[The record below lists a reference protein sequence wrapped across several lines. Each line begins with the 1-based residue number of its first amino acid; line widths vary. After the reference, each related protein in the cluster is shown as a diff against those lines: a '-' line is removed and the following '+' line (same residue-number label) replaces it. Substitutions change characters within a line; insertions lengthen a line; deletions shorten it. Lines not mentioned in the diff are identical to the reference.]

1 MTLRRLFITI
11 FSVVSVSLYAQ
22 TGNFGVGYAVGW
34 YYGGLKNVK
43 ASLVE
48 FNTGKEYLTEKI
60 TASSINHGFTVTMKG
75 NKLGMIFPVTWLKN
89 QSEFTGVNPVS
100 GSNEVYTISNIHVM
114 WGAGWR
120 IDKEN
125 KCFAF
130 VLQQGFAG
138 YRYKE
143 VGTGSNA
150 TGWNGLPGTQGCAMF
165 GASVFYEY
173 FPTARIGFR
182 LNYYWQFFAGKNWF
196 SSTELR
202 HNFSQLSAG
211 LTFYIRKQY
220 GR

>member
-1 MTLRRLFITI
+1 MRKIQFCFFLLASL
-11 FSVVSVSLYAQ
+11 SVTAQ
-22 TGNFGVGYAVGW
+22 TGNFGLGYAVGW
-34 YYGGLKNVK
+34 YYGGLRNVK
-43 ASLVE
+43 ASMVA
-48 FNTGKEYLTEKI
+48 FNTGKEYLTEQ
-60 TASSINHGFTVTMKG
+60 ASAGAFNHGFTVTMKG

-89 QSEFTGVNPVS
+89 QSEFSGINPAT
-100 GSNEVYTISNIHVM
+100 GSNEVYTISNIHIM

-120 IDKEN
+120 IDNEN

-143 VGTGSNA
+143 EGTGSNA
-150 TGWNGLPGTQGCAMF
+150 TGWNSLPGTQGCAMY
-165 GASVFYEY
+165 GLSAFYEY
-173 FPTARIGFR
+173 FPRPRIGFR
-182 LNYYWQFFAGKNWF
+182 LNYYWHFFAGKNWF
-196 SSTELR
+196 SSTDLR